1 MITSAANPT
10 IKLAKSLRE
19 KKARLESGLFF
30 IEGLRIVTEACQQR
44 ASIETILYS
53 PELIVSDWG
62 KQLIHEQKELGLK
75 LLECDEKI
83 FRSLSSKEGPQG
95 IAAIVHQNLTPI
107 EKLTMNEGD
116 LFIALDSIQDPGNLG
131 TILRTADAIGAK
143 GVILLDQST
152 DPYDPTAARASMGAI
167 FDQVLVKT
175 SLEFFGEWKKKNKAN
190 LVGTSGTAIT
200 DYHDY
205 SYPSSLVLLM
215 GSEQKG
221 LQKVH
226 YEICDNVVKI
236 PMLGRSDSL
245 NLAVAT
251 AVVCY
256 EIFNQQRAI
265 RNPSKGKR

>member
-1 MITSAANPT
+1 MITSTSNPT

-19 KKARLESGLFF
+19 KKARLESNLFF

-53 PELIVSDWG
+53 PELLVSDWG
-62 KQLIHEQKELGLK
+62 KQLIHEQKELGTR
-75 LLECDEKI
+75 LLECEEKV

-95 IAAIVHQNLTPI
+95 IAAIVHQQFTSLEI
-107 EKLTMNEGD
+107 LKLKEGD

-131 TILRTADAIGAK
+131 TILRTSDAVGVK

-152 DPYDPTAARASMGAI
+152 DPYDPTSARASMGAI

-175 SLEFFGEWKKKNKAN
+175 SLSLFGEWKKKNQVT
-190 LVGTSGTAIT
+190 LVGTSGTAGT
-200 DYHDY
+200 DYHEF
-205 SYPSSLVLLM
+205 SYPSTLILLM

-221 LQKVH
+221 LQKTH
-226 YEICDNVVKI
+226 YELCDNVVSI
-236 PMLGRSDSL
+236 PMRGRSDSL

-251 AVVCY
+251 AVVLY

-265 RNPSKGKR
+265 